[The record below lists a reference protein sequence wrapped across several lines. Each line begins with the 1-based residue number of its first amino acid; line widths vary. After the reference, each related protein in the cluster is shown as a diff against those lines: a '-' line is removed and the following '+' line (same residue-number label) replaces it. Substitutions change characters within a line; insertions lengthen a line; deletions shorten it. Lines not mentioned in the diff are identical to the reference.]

1 MVKIEIELGIFFFRY
16 YNILLC
22 GDHKYAK
29 PVRSEGFGLDKL
41 FSENKLEIMGVPIK
55 YVNSTRFLGVV
66 IDDELSWLPQIQK
79 LTQKLNCQIG
89 AITRIKANIPRKF
102 HKDLYTLFES
112 HMSYCLSVWGGIKVN
127 KLEPLF
133 IAQKSCVRKL
143 FGKKRIFRKI

>member
-1 MVKIEIELGIFFFRY
+1 MHFQ
-16 YNILLC
+16 
-22 GDHKYAK
+22 

-66 IDDELSWLPQIQK
+66 IDNELSWLPQIQK

-102 HKDLYTLFES
+102 HKDLYHTLFES
-112 HMSYCLSVWGGIKVN
+112 HMSYCLSVLGGINNNNNNMYFIYKI
-127 KLEPLF
+127 LEQGVQTSKIYDP
-133 IAQKSCVRKL
+133 SC
-143 FGKKRIFRKI
+143 